1 MANIA
6 PGIVLRAVRLA
17 TIENMSI
24 RNVARD
30 SGIPF
35 LSNEILQQSF

>member
-6 PGIVLRAVRLA
+6 PDIVLRAVKSAR
-17 TIENMSI
+17 IENMSI

-30 SGIPF
+30 FGIPF